1 MVVAIVVGGICA
13 VSGGITLA
21 YKIRFVRQAI
31 PISGVIVD
39 RESTHEGIQVAPGS
53 GIIPIPVTVHWIE
66 CKLPNGGNLI
76 ARLPSRH
83 RKDYS
88 VGQRVEVMYHA
99 HDPYS
104 VEMVT
109 PAFWHLP
116 AVLLLIGLISIVT
129 GIFLR

>member
-1 MVVAIVVGGICA
+1 MFVAIVVGCIFA
-13 VSGGITLA
+13 VSGGITFA
-21 YKIRFVRQAI
+21 YKIRFVRQAM

-66 CKLPNGGNLI
+66 CKLPNGANLI
-76 ARLPSRH
+76 TRLPSRH
-83 RKDYS
+83 RKDYA
-88 VGQRVEVMYHA
+88 VGQRVEVMYHTQ
-99 HDPYS
+99 DPHS
-104 VEMVT
+104 VELVT
-109 PAFWHLP
+109 QAFWYLP